1 MRGGDTKMTVQE
13 IISLVANVGP
23 VTVMALYA
31 MRIMETTIKANTEAI
46 NRLSAKMEDKE
57 AKHGE

>member
-1 MRGGDTKMTVQE
+1 MTMTVQE
-13 IISLVANVGP
+13 IINLVANVGP

>member
-1 MRGGDTKMTVQE
+1 MVSKMSITDVVNM
-13 IISLVANVGP
+13 VAQLGP

-46 NRLSAKMEDKE
+46 NKLAAKMEEHDGK
-57 AKHGE
+57 

>member
-1 MRGGDTKMTVQE
+1 MTVQE
-13 IISLVANVGP
+13 IINLVANVGP

-46 NRLSAKMEDKE
+46 NRLSAKMEDK
-57 AKHGE
+57 HGE